1 MRDRLPALSDGQT
14 PAARLARDVPA
25 VAVHLE
31 GGFGDILVAA
41 PVVRALVRSLG
52 RLALDVHCRTP
63 EQVRSVFRG
72 MDGLRAI
79 RPISGYVEG
88 GYDLIVTISHFVEY
102 QIVQPDRLPHDV
114 LRLLRAAMDRF
125 EQDRGLHQRRPLTDG
140 LAGRLAVRR
149 GQTRLSALARS
160 SGLAVEPET
169 HIVLDPAARAPAA
182 RVGEALRG
190 QYVTVHDGFDDTA
203 VIAPG
208 GATKCWPLEHWTAL
222 VAGLRDG
229 IPVVQL
235 GGTKSQHVPGVD
247 LDLVGRTTLDE
258 AAWIIKQAVLHVD
271 TDSGLAHLAAA
282 VHTRARVLFGPTD
295 AGYFGYPNQRNIAA
309 TPCAGCWW
317 STPTGW
323 RNVRAGWRDRPAW
336 NQSSRHSC
344 CRRYGGCWTASVP
357 LTSGSPPTRSRQSC
371 QKQGRASWVLITDTL
386 HSYAAAKRE
395 IMPGVVHRQHKGL
408 NNRAEIS
415 HQPTRRREL
424 IMKRFKSPRQ
434 VEKFLS
440 THDQIANVFSR
451 RANQDPA
458 ARFHIARRQG
468 FATWA
473 EVTGVAMAA

>member
-1 MRDRLPALSDGQT
+1 
-14 PAARLARDVPA
+14 
-25 VAVHLE
+25 
-31 GGFGDILVAA
+31 
-41 PVVRALVRSLG
+41 
-52 RLALDVHCRTP
+52 
-63 EQVRSVFRG
+63 
-72 MDGLRAI
+72 
-79 RPISGYVEG
+79 
-88 GYDLIVTISHFVEY
+88 VTISHFVEY
-102 QIVQPDRLPHDV
+102 QIVQLDRLPHDV

-317 STPTGW
+317 STPDWLAQCPRGL
-323 RNVRAGWRDRPAW
+323 ARPACMESIEPAFVLQAVRGLLDGVGAPDVGIAA
-336 NQSSRHSC
+336 NAIAAVMPEAGASILGADHRHAAQL
-344 CRRYGGCWTASVP
+344 CRGKA
-357 LTSGSPPTRSRQSC
+357 
-371 QKQGRASWVLITDTL
+371 
-386 HSYAAAKRE
+386 
-395 IMPGVVHRQHKGL
+395 
-408 NNRAEIS
+408 
-415 HQPTRRREL
+415 
-424 IMKRFKSPRQ
+424 
-434 VEKFLS
+434 
-440 THDQIANVFSR
+440 
-451 RANQDPA
+451 
-458 ARFHIARRQG
+458 
-468 FATWA
+468 
-473 EVTGVAMAA
+473 